1 MKSWLVALRIA
12 RREASRAKGRTLL
25 VVAMIAMPVLALS
38 FAAATYD
45 SMKVSKAEQHVRA
58 FGSATGTLGFSPPD
72 SSENVK
78 PPTTADLQTKG
89 PAGVRVSPT
98 FSDYVVMRT
107 ATGVGTLNAYG
118 IDTTDPMTKGLVR
131 TIRGRTPTA
140 DDEVA
145 VSESALSRFGVTIG
159 GTVTVYAQ
167 QNDPS
172 FPLHTYKVVGIVEI
186 SGQIEQDVLFR
197 PSQQPFT
204 TLWYYSSP
212 TALTPNQ
219 AAVLQ
224 ALDVAADGRSPM
236 VISDS
241 VRALN
246 VFGIGTIITGL
257 GILEVVLLAGP
268 AFAVGAKRRQRD
280 LALASANGAAPSTI
294 RRIVLAD
301 GVVAGVLA
309 AVGGIALGLIGSVAS
324 RDLVE
329 QHLTHQRGGGFQVSV
344 VSALLIAGIA
354 VVTGVLGALVPAYTV
369 GKQDVIEALSG
380 RRGVTKSRPLWLVL
394 GICGVA
400 LASVTAF
407 LGARGHSSNLV
418 LTGLIIGELGL
429 VLCTPSL
436 VGLVA
441 RLGKVLPLTPR
452 IALRDTARRRA
463 AAAPAI
469 SAVMAAVAGSV
480 ALTVY
485 LSANDARSSAY
496 VQTRPTGSI
505 AVYYDAKDGSG
516 KTVVD
521 AHQTV
526 VNTLQRNIP
535 GAILSD
541 VAMPDCNCNV
551 QPVLP
556 DNLRCPYENDQPLST
571 DDQRR
576 ARADKRCDDPYGNS
590 LSLWGVS
597 NGNDAAAVV
606 LGLSGRQ
613 LSTVSAAL
621 DGGRVVATDPRY
633 VDSSGNIKLL
643 INYYSDDGSNPP
655 QARTVQLPATA
666 ATGST
671 LHTALLPASLAGT
684 IGVKF
689 TPFAVVAAPPSQLDQ
704 KQVDSLNGAL
714 LTAGLNQAQIEDGPP
729 AKNNSIALILA
740 LAAGIIALGAAA
752 IATGLAAAD
761 SRSDL
766 MTLGA
771 VGASPRVRR
780 QLSLAQS
787 GVIALLGSL
796 LGVVAGFGAAAA
808 VLTGLNRVWASGWP
822 APAPYPIEVPW
833 LNLAVSLLIVPLVAM
848 VGAGLL
854 TRSRLPSERRA
865 D

>member
-58 FGSATGTLGFSPPD
+58 FGSATGTLSYSPPD
-72 SSENVK
+72 GSENVK
-78 PPTTADLQTKG
+78 PPTAAELQTKA

-98 FSDYVVMRT
+98 FSDYVAMRT
-107 ATGVGTLNAYG
+107 ATGVGTLNAFG
-118 IDTTDPMTKGLVR
+118 IDTTDPITKGLVR
-131 TIRGRTPTA
+131 TIEGRTPVA

-145 VSESALSRFGVTIG
+145 VSELALSRFGVTIG
-159 GTVTVYAQ
+159 GTVMVYAHQ
-167 QNDPS
+167 DDPS
-172 FPLHTYKVVGIVEI
+172 FPLHTYKVVGVVEI
-186 SGQIEQDVLFR
+186 GGQIEQDVLFR
-197 PSQQPFT
+197 PSQQPFIMT
-204 TLWYYSSP
+204 WYYSSP

-219 AAVLQ
+219 TAVLQ
-224 ALDVAADGRSPM
+224 ALNVGPDQRFQPPV
-236 VISDS
+236 SDS
-241 VRALN
+241 VRAFN

-301 GVVAGVLA
+301 GVVAGVFA
-309 AVGGIALGLIGSVAS
+309 AVAGIAIGLIGSVAS
-324 RDLVE
+324 KDFVE
-329 QHLTHQRGGGFQVSV
+329 QHLTHERGGGFQVSV
-344 VSALLIAGIA
+344 VSLLLIAGIA
-354 VVTGVLGALVPAYTV
+354 IVTGVLGALVPAYTV

-394 GICGVA
+394 GLCGVA
-400 LASVTAF
+400 VASVTTF

-418 LTGLIIGELGL
+418 LAGLIIGELGL

-441 RLGKVLPLTPR
+441 RLGKVLPLAPR

-485 LSANDARSSAY
+485 LGANDARSSDY
-496 VQTRPTGSI
+496 SQTRPTGSV
-505 AVYYDAKDGSG
+505 AVFYDAKDSSG
-516 KTVVD
+516 KPVTD
-521 AHQTV
+521 RHQTV
-526 VNTLQRNIP
+526 VDTLQRSIP
-535 GAILSD
+535 GAAVSD

-556 DNLRCPYENDQPLST
+556 DNLRCPYENDQQLSA

-576 ARADKRCDDPYGNS
+576 ARADKRCDDPYGSS
-590 LSLWGVS
+590 LSSWGVS
-597 NGNDAAAVV
+597 DGNDAAAAI
-606 LGLSGRQ
+606 LGLSGQQ
-613 LSTVSAAL
+613 LSTISAAL
-621 DGGRVVATDPRY
+621 DGGRVVVTDPRY
-633 VDSSGNIKLL
+633 IDSSGQIKLQV
-643 INYYSDDGSNPP
+643 NDYSDDGSSSPAP
-655 QARTVQLPATA
+655 RTVQLPATA
-666 ATGST
+666 ATGTT
-671 LHTALLPASLAGT
+671 LRTALFPASLADTLGM
-684 IGVKF
+684 KF
-689 TPFAVVAAPPSQLDQ
+689 TPLAVIATPPSPLDQ

-714 LTAGLNQAQIEDGPP
+714 LTAGLNQAEVEDGPP

-766 MTLGA
+766 LTLGA

-787 GVIALLGSL
+787 GVIAFLGSL

-822 APAPYPIEVPW
+822 APPPYPIEVPW
-833 LNLAVSLLIVPLVAM
+833 LNLAVSLLIVPVVAM